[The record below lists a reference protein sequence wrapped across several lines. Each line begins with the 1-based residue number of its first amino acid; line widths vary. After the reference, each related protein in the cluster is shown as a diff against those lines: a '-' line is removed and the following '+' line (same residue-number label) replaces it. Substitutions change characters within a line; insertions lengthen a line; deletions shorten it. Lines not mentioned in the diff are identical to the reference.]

1 MNYRPEDKWTP
12 EQDKTA
18 RDMADDGFSAAQIA
32 DAVGR
37 TRNAVLGY
45 AKRRGI
51 KVGRRSDDA
60 PEEPASRATLAPFVA
75 KPLPAP
81 LPAPVAVP
89 VPATAVPFYEATGC
103 RWVFGRA
110 DFNALTCNAP
120 RLPSLSWCAEH
131 AARVYTAEGRARM
144 AGRAI

>member
-18 RDMADDGFSAAQIA
+18 RDMADDGFSPAQIGA
-32 DAVGR
+32 AIGR

-45 AKRRGI
+45 GKRHGI
-51 KVGRRSDDA
+51 SMAPRSTKAADVD
-60 PEEPASRATLAPFVA
+60 EPALRLRERPAPFSFEPSTA
-75 KPLPAP
+75 
-81 LPAPVAVP
+81 
-89 VPATAVPFYEATGC
+89 VPATAVPFYQVTGC

-110 DFNALTCNAP
+110 DFDALTCNAP
-120 RLPSLSWCAEH
+120 RVAGLSWCAEH
-131 AARVYTAEGRARM
+131 AARVYTAAGRARM